1 MTRPG
6 DPTRP
11 DDTSPPTRPL
21 SRVTLSGPDLGTVD
35 LEFEGDTPPDGG
47 TAARTDVT
55 RAEGARADL
64 SSTDAGSTDVPDFDP
79 RLYEAALPRP
89 D

>member
-35 LEFEGDTPPDGG
+35 LEFEGDTPPDDG
-47 TAARTDVT
+47 TAARTEV
-55 RAEGARADL
+55 A
-64 SSTDAGSTDVPDFDP
+64 STDAGSTDAGSTDLPDFDP

-89 D
+89 DPL